1 MASVGV
7 QCSHSLLACPFCCLI
22 SCAVPE
28 TGPIGVVMFLKYL
41 DKQREEEG
49 GAFHKLMHGLA
60 GTFFH
65 SGENE
70 PVINLAETRGVDIR
84 IEKLNKYYGSNHVL
98 KDLDLEILAGET
110 FSIIGP
116 SGTGKS
122 VLLKHIIKLETPDSG
137 EIYID
142 GVPIFGRKGK
152 TIGRD
157 YRFSMVFQSSALF
170 NSLTVGEN
178 VGLWLRE
185 KRVCKEQRIKEII
198 REKLAMVGLEG
209 KEGLNT
215 SELSGGM
222 KKRVA
227 IARSLAMNPD
237 LILYDE
243 PTAEFD
249 PVNTDELANTILRL
263 KEATKNTTII
273 VSHDLNFSLYISDRI
288 AMIHEGRIVEVGSPA
303 EIKASQNPIVRSFI
317 HTTTKGIKLD

>member
-1 MASVGV
+1 
-7 QCSHSLLACPFCCLI
+7 
-22 SCAVPE
+22 
-28 TGPIGVVMFLKYL
+28 MFFRCF
-41 DKQREEEG
+41 DKQRAEREG
-49 GAFHKLMHGLA
+49 MFHKLMHGLT
-60 GTFFH
+60 GSFFNT
-65 SGENE
+65 GEHE
-70 PVINLAETRGVDIR
+70 PAINLTETRGVGIR
-84 IEKLNKYYGSNHVL
+84 IEKLNKSFGSNHVL
-98 KDLDLEILAGET
+98 KDLDLEIKAGET

-122 VLLKHIIKLETPDSG
+122 VLLKHIIRLETPDNG
-137 EIYID
+137 EIFID
-142 GVPIFGRKGK
+142 NVPIFRTNEKILGK
-152 TIGRD
+152 D

-178 VGLWLRE
+178 IGLWLRE

-198 REKLAMVGLEG
+198 REKLVMVGLEG

-243 PTAEFD
+243 PTAELD
-249 PVNTDELANTILRL
+249 PVNTDELANTILKL
-263 KEATKNTTII
+263 KETTKNTTVI
-273 VSHDLNFSLYISDRI
+273 VSHDLNFALYISDRI
-288 AMIHEGRIVEVGSPA
+288 AMIHDGTIVAVGTPR
-303 EIKASQNPIVRSFI
+303 EMKVSQNPIVRNFI

>member
-1 MASVGV
+1 MLV
-7 QCSHSLLACPFCCLI
+7 
-22 SCAVPE
+22 
-28 TGPIGVVMFLKYL
+28 KYF
-41 DKQREEEG
+41 DKGGEERG
-49 GAFHKLMHGLA
+49 GMFHKLMHGLT
-60 GTFFH
+60 GSFFQH
-65 SGENE
+65 DE
-70 PVINLAETRGVDIR
+70 PECRVNLEQTRGVGVR
-84 IEKLNKYYGSNHVL
+84 VEKLNKYFGDNHVL
-98 KDLDLEILAGET
+98 KDIDLEIKAGET

-122 VLLKHIIKLETPDSG
+122 VLLKHIIKLEIPDSG

-142 GVPIFGRKGK
+142 DAPIFQSKDK

-170 NSLTVGEN
+170 NSLSVGEN

-185 KRVCKEQRIKEII
+185 KRICKEQKIREII

-209 KEGLNT
+209 KEGLQT

-243 PTAEFD
+243 PTAELD
-249 PVNTDELANTILRL
+249 PVTTDELANTILKL
-263 KEATKNTTII
+263 KETTKNTTVI
-273 VSHDLNFSLYISDRI
+273 VTHDLNFALYVSDRI
-288 AMIHEGRIVEVGSPA
+288 AMIHDGRIVEVGTPDQ
-303 EIKASQNPIVRSFI
+303 IKTSQNPIVRSFV
-317 HTTTKGIKLD
+317 HTTTKGIKAD

>member
-1 MASVGV
+1 
-7 QCSHSLLACPFCCLI
+7 
-22 SCAVPE
+22 
-28 TGPIGVVMFLKYL
+28 
-41 DKQREEEG
+41 
-49 GAFHKLMHGLA
+49 MHGLT
-60 GTFFH
+60 GSFFH
-65 SGENE
+65 SGDSE
-70 PVINLAETRGVDIR
+70 PGIDLEETRGVGVK
-84 IEKLNKYYGSNHVL
+84 IEKLNKSYGGNHVL
-98 KDLDLEILAGET
+98 KDVDLEIYAGET

-142 GVPIFGRKGK
+142 DTPIFRPKDK
-152 TIGRD
+152 KVVRN

-185 KRVCKEQRIKEII
+185 KRVCKEQKIREII
-198 REKLAMVGLEG
+198 KEKLALVGLEG
-209 KEGLNT
+209 KEVLNT

-243 PTAEFD
+243 PTAELD
-249 PVNTDELANTILRL
+249 PVNTDELANTILKL
-263 KEATKNTTII
+263 KETTKNTTVI
-273 VSHDLNFSLYISDRI
+273 VSHDLNFALYISDRL
-288 AMIHEGRIVEVGSPA
+288 AMIHEGRIVEVGTPA
-303 EIKASQNPIVRSFI
+303 AFKVSQNPIVRSFI